1 MARRFSDGLHKLTCA
16 TTKRSNRMRQFIKR
30 MRSRPPFTAGP
41 DESYFDKLLRNIPA
55 DIVTG
60 YVALSGLLSG
70 QTITSPILHW
80 IVFSAL
86 LGLTP
91 LYVCFMKTQP
101 PGFMPNKIF
110 PCVAS
115 AFAFAVWVFALGGP
129 FAATWPEWYLP
140 VYGSIAL
147 ILTTLI
153 LPVLEKIFYND
164 TPPTS

>member
-1 MARRFSDGLHKLTCA
+1 
-16 TTKRSNRMRQFIKR
+16 MRNFINR
-30 MRSRPPFTAGP
+30 MRSRPPFNAAP
-41 DESYFDKLLRNIPA
+41 DESYFEKLLRNIPA

-70 QTITSPILHW
+70 QTVNSPVLHW
-80 IVFSAL
+80 IVFAAL
-86 LGLTP
+86 LALTP

-101 PGFMPNKIF
+101 PGFMANKIF
-110 PCVAS
+110 PCAAS

-129 FAATWPEWYLP
+129 FAATWPQWYQP

-153 LPVLEKIFYND
+153 LPVLEKIFYSE
-164 TPPTS
+164 TPPTN